1 MEVPDWTPPIENTM
15 ASKLVTPLDNGKFKI
30 DTIGGVSCL
39 KVCLDDVRKGK
50 DRYGFEYDLPWTLK
64 SCFKR
69 LLENGCSTD
78 SLDDEIKGNS
88 RAKEIIDE
96 LFPNGIEQ

>member
-1 MEVPDWTPPIENTM
+1 MEVPDWTPQIENAM
-15 ASKLVTPLDNGKFKI
+15 ASKLVTPVDNGKFKFN
-30 DTIGGVSCL
+30 TIGGVSCL
-39 KVCLDDVRKGK
+39 KVCLDDIRKGK
-50 DRYGFEYDLPWTLK
+50 DRFYQEYDLPWTLK
-64 SCFKR
+64 SCFKA